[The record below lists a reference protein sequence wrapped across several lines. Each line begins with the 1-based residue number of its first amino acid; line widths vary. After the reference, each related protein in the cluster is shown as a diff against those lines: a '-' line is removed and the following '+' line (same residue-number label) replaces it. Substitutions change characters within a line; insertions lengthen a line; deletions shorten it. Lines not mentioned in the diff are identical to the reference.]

1 MSKRREGGIGGLLS
15 VVALVAIGVFMW
27 WLSQESRQI
36 DVQRAE
42 AAAAEL
48 EAERDLNAGDLLAR
62 PGVAVGRSV
71 IIDSIRVAMSLGQ
84 GVLAISLSETT
95 AFPVLLSSDA
105 IQRLRMVGITLYG
118 GDVVFLR
125 GRVYTLTDSIRG
137 EWVTQGAVD
146 AAMQESIP
154 SGPAFLLADS
164 IHVY

>member
-1 MSKRREGGIGGLLS
+1 MSKRRGGGIGGLLS
-15 VVALVAIGVFMW
+15 VVALVAIGAFMW

-36 DVQRAE
+36 DVQRAA

-71 IIDSIRVAMSLGQ
+71 IIDSIRVAMGLGR
-84 GVLAISLSETT
+84 GVFAMSLSETT
-95 AFPVLLSSDA
+95 TFPVLLSPDA
-105 IQRLRMVGITLYG
+105 IQRLQIQNITLYG
-118 GDVVFLR
+118 GDIVFLR
-125 GRVYTLTDSIRG
+125 GRVYTLNDSIRG

-146 AAMQESIP
+146 AAMAESIP
-154 SGPAFLLADS
+154 LGPAFLLADT